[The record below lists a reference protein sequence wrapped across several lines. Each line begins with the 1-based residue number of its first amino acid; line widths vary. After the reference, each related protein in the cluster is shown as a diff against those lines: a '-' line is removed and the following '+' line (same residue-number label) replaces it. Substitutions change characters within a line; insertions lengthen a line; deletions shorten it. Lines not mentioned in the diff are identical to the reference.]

1 MTYFLLTFCLLLAVL
16 GVIIVNK
23 ISSKSQEVR
32 DNLKLKTQNTS
43 RYEVVEYEDDTSF
56 NRSMDINYLYSL
68 YLEMED
74 LRKKEMDDNEIKFKN
89 IRKALNNI
97 EKKQSNVYIS
107 DLLKDSEVNTPSNK
121 EIFEYS
127 HLN

>member
-56 NRSMDINYLYSL
+56 NQSMDINYLYSL

>member
-1 MTYFLLTFCLLLAVL
+1 
-16 GVIIVNK
+16 
-23 ISSKSQEVR
+23 
-32 DNLKLKTQNTS
+32 
-43 RYEVVEYEDDTSF
+43 
-56 NRSMDINYLYSL
+56 
-68 YLEMED
+68 
-74 LRKKEMDDNEIKFKN
+74 MDDNEIKFKN